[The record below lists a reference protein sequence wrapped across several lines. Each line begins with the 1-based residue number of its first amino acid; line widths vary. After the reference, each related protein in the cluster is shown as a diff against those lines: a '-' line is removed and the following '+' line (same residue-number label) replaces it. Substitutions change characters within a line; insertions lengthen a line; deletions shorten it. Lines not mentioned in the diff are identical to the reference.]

1 MNLKGLGVAII
12 TPFKEDFSV
21 DFRALTK
28 LINHVIDGG
37 VDYIVSLGTTGESVV
52 LNDQEKISVIE
63 HTINTVEKRVP
74 ICLGIGGNDTMA
86 IVDKIKKTNFS
97 NISAILSVSP
107 YYNKPSQEGIF
118 LHYKLISESSS
129 VPIILYNVP
138 GRTSSNIEAST
149 TLKLA
154 SKFSNIIGIKE
165 ASGDLSQISQIIKN
179 KPKNF
184 NVVSGDD
191 DLTNQI
197 IKNGGDGVISV
208 VGQCLPELFSKMV
221 HEALNK
227 NFSISDKISFELSNF
242 IQSLFKNGN
251 PSGIKS
257 ALNHLNICENILR
270 LPLTSLKDE
279 DYNKLISELIR
290 IKKISKKLA

>member
-52 LNDQEKISVIE
+52 LNDQEKTSVVE

-290 IKKISKKLA
+290 IKKIFKKLV

>member
-74 ICLGIGGNDTMA
+74 ICLGIGGNNTMA

-129 VPIILYNVP
+129 VPIILYNVTR
-138 GRTSSNIEAST
+138 RTSSNIEAST

-270 LPLTSLKDE
+270 LPLTSLKDD
-279 DYNKLISELIR
+279 DYNNLISELIR

>member
-21 DFRALTK
+21 DFKALTK

-52 LNDQEKISVIE
+52 LNDQEKTSVVE

-279 DYNKLISELIR
+279 DYNILISELIR
-290 IKKISKKLA
+290 IKKISKKLV

>member
-184 NVVSGDD
+184 YVVSGDD

-208 VGQCLPELFSKMV
+208 VGQCFPELFSKMV

-227 NFSISDKISFELSNF
+227 NFSMSDKISFELSNF

-290 IKKISKKLA
+290 IKKISKKLE

>member
-242 IQSLFKNGN
+242 IELLFKNGN

-270 LPLTSLKDE
+270 LPLTPLKDE

-290 IKKISKKLA
+290 IKKISKKLV

>member
-52 LNDQEKISVIE
+52 LNDQEKTSVVE

-270 LPLTSLKDE
+270 LPLTSLKDD

-290 IKKISKKLA
+290 IKKISKKLV

>member
-1 MNLKGLGVAII
+1 
-12 TPFKEDFSV
+12 
-21 DFRALTK
+21 
-28 LINHVIDGG
+28 
-37 VDYIVSLGTTGESVV
+37 
-52 LNDQEKISVIE
+52 
-63 HTINTVEKRVP
+63 
-74 ICLGIGGNDTMA
+74 MA

-118 LHYKLISESSS
+118 LHYKLISESSN

-184 NVVSGDD
+184 YVVSGDD

-208 VGQCLPELFSKMV
+208 VGQCFPELFSKMV

-227 NFSISDKISFELSNF
+227 NFSMSDKISFELSDF

-290 IKKISKKLA
+290 IKKVSKKLV

>member
-52 LNDQEKISVIE
+52 LNDQEKTSVVE

-270 LPLTSLKDE
+270 LPLTSLKEE
-279 DYNKLISELIR
+279 DHNKLISELIR
-290 IKKISKKLA
+290 IKKISKKLV

>member
-52 LNDQEKISVIE
+52 LNDQEKISVTE

-86 IVDKIKKTNFS
+86 IVDKIKNTNFS

-270 LPLTSLKDE
+270 LPLTPLKDE

-290 IKKISKKLA
+290 IKKISKKLV

>member
-52 LNDQEKISVIE
+52 LNDKEKTSVIE

-242 IQSLFKNGN
+242 IESLFKNGN

-270 LPLTSLKDE
+270 LPLTSLKDD

-290 IKKISKKLA
+290 IKKISKKLV

>member
-52 LNDQEKISVIE
+52 LNDQEKTSVVE

-74 ICLGIGGNDTMA
+74 ICLGIGGNNTMA

-138 GRTSSNIEAST
+138 ARTSSNIEAST

-279 DYNKLISELIR
+279 DYNKLSSELMR
-290 IKKISKKLA
+290 IKKNSKKLV

>member
-52 LNDQEKISVIE
+52 LNDQEKTSVVE

-74 ICLGIGGNDTMA
+74 ICLGIGGNNTMA

-242 IQSLFKNGN
+242 IHSLFKNGN

-290 IKKISKKLA
+290 IKKISKKLV

>member
-208 VGQCLPELFSKMV
+208 VGQCFPELFSKMV

-290 IKKISKKLA
+290 IKKISKKLV

>member
-52 LNDQEKISVIE
+52 LNDQEKTSVVE

-270 LPLTSLKDE
+270 LPLTSLKDK

>member
-52 LNDQEKISVIE
+52 LNDQEKTSVVE

-242 IQSLFKNGN
+242 IQSLLKNGN

-257 ALNHLNICENILR
+257 ALNHLNICKNILR

-290 IKKISKKLA
+290 IKKISKKLV

>member
-63 HTINTVEKRVP
+63 HTINAVEKRVP

-242 IQSLFKNGN
+242 IESLFKNGN

-290 IKKISKKLA
+290 IKKISKKLV

>member
-52 LNDQEKISVIE
+52 LNDQEKTSVVE

-208 VGQCLPELFSKMV
+208 VGQCFPELFSKMV

-290 IKKISKKLA
+290 IKKISKKLV

>member
-52 LNDQEKISVIE
+52 LNDQEKTSVVE

-118 LHYKLISESSS
+118 LHYKLISEISS

-290 IKKISKKLA
+290 IKKISKKLV

>member
-52 LNDQEKISVIE
+52 LNDQEKTSVVE

-290 IKKISKKLA
+290 IKKISKKLL

>member
-52 LNDQEKISVIE
+52 LNDQEKTSVVE

-257 ALNHLNICENILR
+257 ALNHLNICENVLR
-270 LPLTSLKDE
+270 LPLTSLKNDDFNE
-279 DYNKLISELIR
+279 LISELTR
-290 IKKISKKLA
+290 IKKISKKLV

>member
-28 LINHVIDGG
+28 LINHVIEGG

-52 LNDQEKISVIE
+52 LNDQEKTSVVE

-242 IQSLFKNGN
+242 IELLFKNGN

-257 ALNHLNICENILR
+257 ALNHLKICENVLR
-270 LPLTSLKDE
+270 LPLTSLKND

>member
-52 LNDQEKISVIE
+52 LNDQEKTSVVE

-184 NVVSGDD
+184 YVVSGDD

-208 VGQCLPELFSKMV
+208 VGQCFPELFSKMV

-227 NFSISDKISFELSNF
+227 NFSMSDKISFELSNF
-242 IQSLFKNGN
+242 LESLFKNGN

-290 IKKISKKLA
+290 IKKISKKLV

>member
-21 DFRALTK
+21 DFKALTK

-52 LNDQEKISVIE
+52 LNDQEKTSVVE

-227 NFSISDKISFELSNF
+227 NFSISDKISFELSYF
-242 IQSLFKNGN
+242 IKSLFKNGN

-257 ALNHLNICENILR
+257 ALNHLNICENVLR
-270 LPLTSLKDE
+270 LPLTSLKNDDFNE
-279 DYNKLISELIR
+279 LISELTR
-290 IKKISKKLA
+290 IKKISKKLV

>member
-52 LNDQEKISVIE
+52 LNNQEKASVIE

-74 ICLGIGGNDTMA
+74 ICLGIGGNNTMA

-118 LHYKLISESSS
+118 LHYKLISESSN

-290 IKKISKKLA
+290 IKKISKKLV

>member
-52 LNDQEKISVIE
+52 LNDQEKTSVVE

-165 ASGDLSQISQIIKN
+165 ASGDLRQISQIIKN

-270 LPLTSLKDE
+270 LPLTPLKDE

-290 IKKISKKLA
+290 IKKISKKLV

>member
-52 LNDQEKISVIE
+52 LNDQEKTSVVE

-279 DYNKLISELIR
+279 DYNILISELIR
-290 IKKISKKLA
+290 IKKISKKLV

>member
-12 TPFKEDFSV
+12 TPFNEDFSV
-21 DFRALTK
+21 DFRALTN

-52 LNDQEKISVIE
+52 LSDQEKTSVIE
-63 HTINTVEKRVP
+63 HTINIVNKRVP
-74 ICLGIGGNDTMA
+74 ICLGMGGNNTLA
-86 IVDKIKKTNFS
+86 IVDEIKKTNFS

-118 LHYKLISESSS
+118 LHYKLISESSN
-129 VPIILYNVP
+129 VPIVLYNVP

-165 ASGDLSQISQIIKN
+165 ASGDLRQISQIIRN

-227 NFSISDKISFELSNF
+227 NFSFSDKISIELSNF
-242 IQSLFKNGN
+242 IDLLFKNGN
-251 PSGIKS
+251 PSGIKT
-257 ALNHLNICENILR
+257 ALNHLNICKNVLR
-270 LPLTSLKDE
+270 LPLTSLKED
-279 DYNKLISELIR
+279 DYNQLISELIR
-290 IKKISKKLA
+290 VKKISQKLV

>member
-74 ICLGIGGNDTMA
+74 ICLGIGGNNTMA

-290 IKKISKKLA
+290 IKKISKKLV

>member
-1 MNLKGLGVAII
+1 MC
-12 TPFKEDFSV
+12 
-21 DFRALTK
+21 
-28 LINHVIDGG
+28 
-37 VDYIVSLGTTGESVV
+37 
-52 LNDQEKISVIE
+52 
-63 HTINTVEKRVP
+63 TI
-74 ICLGIGGNDTMA
+74 
-86 IVDKIKKTNFS
+86 
-97 NISAILSVSP
+97 
-107 YYNKPSQEGIF
+107 
-118 LHYKLISESSS
+118 YKS
-129 VPIILYNVP
+129 Y
-138 GRTSSNIEAST
+138 
-149 TLKLA
+149 
-154 SKFSNIIGIKE
+154 
-165 ASGDLSQISQIIKN
+165 IKN

-290 IKKISKKLA
+290 IKKISKKLV

>member
-52 LNDQEKISVIE
+52 LNDQEKTSVVE

-118 LHYKLISESSS
+118 LHYKLISEISS

-184 NVVSGDD
+184 YVVSGDD

-208 VGQCLPELFSKMV
+208 VGQCFPKLFSKMV

-227 NFSISDKISFELSNF
+227 KFSMSDKISFELSNF

-290 IKKISKKLA
+290 IKKISKKLV

>member
-52 LNDQEKISVIE
+52 LNDHEKKSVIE

-74 ICLGIGGNDTMA
+74 IYLGIGGNNTMA

-242 IQSLFKNGN
+242 IKSLFKNGN

>member
-52 LNDQEKISVIE
+52 LNDHEKKSVIE

-118 LHYKLISESSS
+118 LHYKLISESSN

-179 KPKNF
+179 KP
-184 NVVSGDD
+184 
-191 DLTNQI
+191 NQ
-197 IKNGGDGVISV
+197 S
-208 VGQCLPELFSKMV
+208 
-221 HEALNK
+221 
-227 NFSISDKISFELSNF
+227 
-242 IQSLFKNGN
+242 
-251 PSGIKS
+251 
-257 ALNHLNICENILR
+257 
-270 LPLTSLKDE
+270 
-279 DYNKLISELIR
+279 
-290 IKKISKKLA
+290 

>member
-52 LNDQEKISVIE
+52 LNDQEKTSVVE

-129 VPIILYNVP
+129 VPIILYIVP

-290 IKKISKKLA
+290 IKKISKKLV

>member
-270 LPLTSLKDE
+270 LPLTPLKDE

-290 IKKISKKLA
+290 IKKISKKLV

>member
-52 LNDQEKISVIE
+52 LNDQEKTSVVE

-279 DYNKLISELIR
+279 DYNKLNSELIR

>member
-52 LNDQEKISVIE
+52 LNDQEKTSVVE

-242 IQSLFKNGN
+242 IESLFKNGN

-279 DYNKLISELIR
+279 DYNILISELIR
-290 IKKISKKLA
+290 IKKISKKLV

>member
-21 DFRALTK
+21 DFRALTN

-63 HTINTVEKRVP
+63 HTISTVKKRVP

-184 NVVSGDD
+184 YVVSGDD

-208 VGQCLPELFSKMV
+208 VGQCFPELFSKMV

-227 NFSISDKISFELSNF
+227 NFSMSDKISFELSNF
-242 IQSLFKNGN
+242 IESLFKNGN
-251 PSGIKS
+251 PSGVKS
-257 ALNHLNICENILR
+257 ALNHLNICENVLR
-270 LPLTSLKDE
+270 LPLTPLKDE
-279 DYNKLISELIR
+279 DYSKLISELIR
-290 IKKISKKLA
+290 IKKISKKLV

>member
-52 LNDQEKISVIE
+52 LNDQEKTSVVE

-74 ICLGIGGNDTMA
+74 ICLGIGGNNTMA

-208 VGQCLPELFSKMV
+208 VGQCFPELFSKMV

-242 IQSLFKNGN
+242 IESLFKNGN

-270 LPLTSLKDE
+270 LPLTPLKDE

-290 IKKISKKLA
+290 IKKISKKLV